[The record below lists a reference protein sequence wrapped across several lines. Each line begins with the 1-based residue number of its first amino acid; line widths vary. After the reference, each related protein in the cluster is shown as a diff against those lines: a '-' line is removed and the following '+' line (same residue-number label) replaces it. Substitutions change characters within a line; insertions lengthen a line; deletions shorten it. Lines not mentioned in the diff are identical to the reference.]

1 MIEYC
6 WKRCSNP
13 SQCPLTHWLQWS
25 LRQCC
30 RQRWQRAVSKKTF
43 LNFGQ
48 NVIKY
53 RILLMAM
60 PLDTLAAEKPSLK
73 ARLTSKMEQNIPW
86 SLEKSNMAQ
95 NENWIPRLYRLLKKG
110 YFEMSHWNYF
120 TLINLHA
127 MNDESRNKRY
137 WRYELVHLEDIL

>member
-1 MIEYC
+1 
-6 WKRCSNP
+6 
-13 SQCPLTHWLQWS
+13 
-25 LRQCC
+25 
-30 RQRWQRAVSKKTF
+30 
-43 LNFGQ
+43 
-48 NVIKY
+48 
-53 RILLMAM
+53 MAM

-110 YFEMSHWNYF
+110 HFEMSHWIYF